1 MILNFAKTLG
11 FTIAVLVA
19 LVPGNAIFEALPVL
33 LTPLFVGRPQAADAE
48 TAERNAIHSTPK
60 DYGAKGDAL
69 VLTDG
74 AMSSGSAVF
83 TSGSA
88 HFSARDVGKAIA
100 VTGAGTG
107 GNALVAFISVVN
119 NATNVTLSAKASAT
133 VSHARADY
141 GTDDTAAVRS
151 CIERS
156 TMLGGRCTINDEM
169 RFMLSNTSTTIHIS
183 GTKASGGTIDGKGTL
198 IFAPQETL
206 TGAANDRLFY
216 AASSEAAGPFQVR
229 TGPIAAG
236 GTSFSAQNP
245 GDAAQL
251 SKGDWII
258 ITEKD
263 GGATDVIYSDWFQVA
278 GVMGTTVNIVGHFRM
293 AFPNGRP
300 FNTSGA
306 PAACVVAS
314 PCGLSFR
321 KLSNVVQSL
330 TIKDINI
337 VVPKIFSSN
346 GAIGIATRDTRG
358 VQIRN
363 VTCYDASALCFAG
376 FLDQGLVFSGNH
388 IGSAVYPEF
397 AGEVDAAVSGNH
409 IDPSESGGLGS
420 ASPQTGG
427 MLIDFGT
434 GFSRFEGNTIGNH
447 LQTCITLLSGVHDV
461 TITGNTCG
469 RTSFGTG
476 AACILLR
483 GSYRNT
489 VERNVCVGGDGASV
503 GITVADSTGFTSNI
517 TSSANSVKG
526 NTVKG
531 YASPYDVRS
540 AKDRLEIAH

>member
-183 GTKASGGTIDGKGTL
+183 STKASGGTIDGKGTL

-206 TGAANDRLFY
+206 TGAA
-216 AASSEAAGPFQVR
+216 Q
-229 TGPIAAG
+229 
-236 GTSFSAQNP
+236 
-245 GDAAQL
+245 
-251 SKGDWII
+251 
-258 ITEKD
+258 
-263 GGATDVIYSDWFQVA
+263 
-278 GVMGTTVNIVGHFRM
+278 
-293 AFPNGRP
+293 
-300 FNTSGA
+300 
-306 PAACVVAS
+306 
-314 PCGLSFR
+314 
-321 KLSNVVQSL
+321 
-330 TIKDINI
+330 
-337 VVPKIFSSN
+337 
-346 GAIGIATRDTRG
+346 
-358 VQIRN
+358 
-363 VTCYDASALCFAG
+363 
-376 FLDQGLVFSGNH
+376 
-388 IGSAVYPEF
+388 
-397 AGEVDAAVSGNH
+397 
-409 IDPSESGGLGS
+409 
-420 ASPQTGG
+420 
-427 MLIDFGT
+427 
-434 GFSRFEGNTIGNH
+434 
-447 LQTCITLLSGVHDV
+447 
-461 TITGNTCG
+461 
-469 RTSFGTG
+469 
-476 AACILLR
+476 
-483 GSYRNT
+483 
-489 VERNVCVGGDGASV
+489 
-503 GITVADSTGFTSNI
+503 
-517 TSSANSVKG
+517 
-526 NTVKG
+526 
-531 YASPYDVRS
+531 
-540 AKDRLEIAH
+540 